1 MYIKIKKKKKIFY
14 KLFKNFF
21 FLILLLFFPTIVTF
35 LETIEDIDFFDI
47 IFDDETSF
55 FSKEALP
62 YHKNYF
68 FGLTISLFFISS
80 VFLLYFKDP
89 YDISSFDLQK
99 GTLLSCKD
107 IDQLFFL
114 LEDQLA
120 KKEFLDLL
128 KVLYKL
134 DVITSYKYFA
144 INYINNMLT
153 DSYLNDFSKDPC
165 YVRKIL
171 VALIIEIESQYY

>member
-1 MYIKIKKKKKIFY
+1 MYIKKKKIFY
-14 KLFKNFF
+14 KLFKNFV
-21 FLILLLFFPTIVTF
+21 FLVLLLLFPTMVTF
-35 LETIEDIDFFDI
+35 LETIENIDLFDI

-68 FGLTISLFFISS
+68 FGLMISLFFMSS
-80 VFLLYFKDP
+80 IFFIYFKDP
-89 YDISSFDLQK
+89 YNISSFDLQNS
-99 GTLLSCKD
+99 TLLSCKD

-114 LEDQLA
+114 LEDQLS
-120 KKEFLDLL
+120 KKEFFELL
-128 KVLYKL
+128 KVLYQL
-134 DVITSYKYFA
+134 DTITSYKYFA

-153 DSYLNDFSKDPC
+153 DSYLNDFSKDPY

-171 VALIIEIESQYY
+171 IALIIEIESQYY